1 MGKRKI
7 PSNQG
12 FLDFS
17 FQQDRTLLHLGQT
30 LAQRAGERLFENL
43 CNGEWLLEPAGEFA
57 DVSSAQDIVKQ
68 LGRRLPYPEQV
79 KVAQLHGIE
88 PDFVGFSALYQQK
101 GWVFVN
107 ARATEH
113 ERCYYTALLTASLGL
128 YPAYPRP
135 EALAQHAEKLVFE
148 AFLPQKEVQTF
159 FHKGINKFQP
169 AQAMDIADFF
179 RVPFGMVLKRALQL
193 EIITDEQYRSF
204 TTIRPLRSEKAR
216 PLFVSKSGEL
226 EGDFWDNEF

>member
-1 MGKRKI
+1 MGKRKL
-7 PSNQG
+7 PSNQV

-17 FQQDRTLLHLGQT
+17 FQQDRTLLHLGQVS
-30 LAQRAGERLFENL
+30 AQREGERLFENL
-43 CNGEWLLEPAGEFA
+43 RNGTWLLEPAGECA
-57 DVSSAQDIVKQ
+57 DVSSAQDIIKQ

-79 KVAQLHGIE
+79 KVAQLHGVE
-88 PDFVGFSALYQQK
+88 LDFVGFSALYQQK

-128 YPAYPRP
+128 YPAYPQP
-135 EALAQHAEKLVFE
+135 DALAQRAEKLVFE
-148 AFLPQKEVQTF
+148 AFLPEKEVQTF

-179 RVPFGMVLKRALQL
+179 RVPFGVVLKRALQL

-204 TTIRPLRSEKAR
+204 TTIQPLRPEKAR